1 METASFTGL
10 IAIFFALVA
19 LVVLRPI
26 ARRFC
31 LVDLPDHRKAHSG
44 AIPLIGGLSAF
55 AGLLAAWLIS
65 MPLTE
70 GFGIYLF
77 CALMLV
83 ILGAIDDSRDISAK
97 VRLWAQVALGA
108 LLSYGSG
115 IYLTTFGNLF
125 GFGVIEL
132 AWLGPA
138 VTIAAVIG
146 ATNAYNM
153 IDGIDGLA
161 GTMSLVT
168 LSALA
173 ILFAVAPGFSLELAL
188 AVTIAM
194 ALLPFMAANLQ
205 LPLFGRKI
213 FLGDA
218 GSMFIGFS
226 VVWLLV
232 NGAQTENGAFRPVA
246 ALWVCAV
253 PLMDMVAIMI
263 RRARKGESVMMPDRD
278 HLHHIFLRAGF
289 SDRQALTVITLLAVI
304 CAVIGIGGEMLLI
317 PEWFM
322 FGLFMAV
329 FLAYNWAISH
339 VWRFVVFFRKT
350 LRLWIKTSA

>member
-1 METASFTGL
+1 MGTASLTGL
-10 IAIFFALVA
+10 LAIGCALVA
-19 LVVLRPI
+19 LVLLRPF
-26 ARRFC
+26 ASRFR
-31 LVDLPDHRKAHSG
+31 LVDLPNHRKAHKG

-55 AGLLAAWLIS
+55 AGLLVAWLIS

-70 GFGIYLF
+70 GFGIFLF

-83 ILGAIDDSRDISAK
+83 ILGAIDDARDIPAK
-97 VRLWAQVALGA
+97 YRLWAQVVLGA

-115 IYLTTFGNLF
+115 IYLTTLGNLF
-125 GFGVIEL
+125 GAGTIEL
-132 AWLGPA
+132 AWLGPV

-168 LSALA
+168 LGALA
-173 ILFAVAPGFSLELAL
+173 ILFGLAGGYHLELAL
-188 AVTIAM
+188 AITIGM
-194 ALLPFMAANLQ
+194 ALLPFLGANLQ
-205 LPLFGRKI
+205 LPPFRRKI
-213 FLGDA
+213 FMGDA

-232 NGAQTENGAFRPVA
+232 NGAQTEGGAFRPVT

-263 RRARKGESVMMPDRD
+263 RRARKGQSVMMPDRD

-289 SDRQALTVITLLAVI
+289 SDRQALMVITAWAFV
-304 CAVIGIGGEMLLI
+304 CAVIGIAGEIFQI

-322 FGLFMAV
+322 FGLFMAI
-329 FLAYNWAISH
+329 FIAYNWAISH
-339 VWRFVVFFRKT
+339 VWRLLVFFRK
-350 LRLWIKTSA
+350 SYEAADQS

>member
-1 METASFTGL
+1 METASFSGL
-10 IAIFFALVA
+10 IAVISALVA
-19 LVVLRPI
+19 LIVLRPI
-26 ARRFC
+26 ARRFR
-31 LVDLPDHRKAHSG
+31 LVDLPNHRKSHKG
-44 AIPLIGGLSAF
+44 AVPLIGGLSAF
-55 AGLLAAWLIS
+55 AGLLVAWLIS

-83 ILGAIDDSRDISAK
+83 ILGAIDDAK
-97 VRLWAQVALGA
+97 DVPAKYRLWAQVVLGA

-115 IYLTTFGNLF
+115 IYLTSLGNLF
-125 GFGVIEL
+125 GFGAIGL
-132 AWLGPA
+132 AWLGPV

-168 LSALA
+168 LGALA
-173 ILFAVAPGFSLELAL
+173 VLFAMREGFHLELAL
-188 AVTIAM
+188 AITIVM
-194 ALLPFMAANLQ
+194 ALLPYLGANLQ
-205 LPLFGRKI
+205 LPPFRRKI
-213 FLGDA
+213 FMGDA

-232 NGAQTENGAFRPVA
+232 NGVQSGGSAFRPVT

-263 RRARKGESVMMPDRD
+263 RRARKGQSVMMPDRD

-289 SDRQALTVITLLAVI
+289 SDRQALLVITSLGIA
-304 CAVIGIGGEMLLI
+304 CAIVGVVGELFAI

-322 FGLFMAV
+322 FGLFMTV
-329 FLAYNWAISH
+329 FLVYTWALSH
-339 VWRFVVFFRKT
+339 VWRLLVFFRKNYE
-350 LRLWIKTSA
+350 AVD

>member
-1 METASFTGL
+1 MKTASFTGL
-10 IAIFFALVA
+10 IAIIFAFAA

-26 ARRFC
+26 ARRFR

-44 AIPLIGGLSAF
+44 AVPLIGGLSAF

-65 MPLTE
+65 MPLTG
-70 GFGIYLF
+70 GFGVYLF

-83 ILGAIDDSRDISAK
+83 ILGAIDDARDIPAK
-97 VRLWAQVALGA
+97 LRLWAQVALGA

-115 IYLTTFGNLF
+115 IYLTTFGNLL
-125 GFGVIEL
+125 GFGIIEL
-132 AWLGPA
+132 GWLGPA

-153 IDGIDGLA
+153 MDGIDGLA

-168 LSALA
+168 LTALA
-173 ILFAVAPGFSLELAL
+173 ILFAVAPGFNLELAL

-205 LPLFGRKI
+205 LGPFRKKI

-218 GSMFIGFS
+218 GSRFIGFS

-232 NGAQTENGAFRPVA
+232 NGAQTESGAFRPVT

-263 RRARKGESVMMPDRD
+263 RRARKGQSVMMPDRD

-289 SDRQALTVITLLAVI
+289 SDRQALIVITLLAAI
-304 CAVIGIGGEMLLI
+304 CAGIGIGGEMLLV

-322 FGLFMAV
+322 FGLFMTT
-329 FLAYNWAISH
+329 FFAYNWAISH
-339 VWRFVVFFRKT
+339 VWRLVVFVRNSSE
-350 LRLWIKTSA
+350 IADQN

>member
-1 METASFTGL
+1 MKTASFTGL
-10 IAIFFALVA
+10 IAIIFAFAA

-26 ARRFC
+26 ARRFR

-44 AIPLIGGLSAF
+44 AVPLIGGLSAF

-65 MPLTE
+65 MPLTG
-70 GFGIYLF
+70 GFGVYLF

-83 ILGAIDDSRDISAK
+83 ILGAIDDARDIPAK
-97 VRLWAQVALGA
+97 LRLWAQVALGA

-115 IYLTTFGNLF
+115 IYLTTFGNLL
-125 GFGVIEL
+125 GFGIIEL
-132 AWLGPA
+132 GWLGPA

-153 IDGIDGLA
+153 MDGIDGLA

-168 LSALA
+168 LTALA
-173 ILFAVAPGFSLELAL
+173 ILFAVAPGFNLELAL

-205 LPLFGRKI
+205 LGPFRKKI

-232 NGAQTENGAFRPVA
+232 NGAQTESGAFRPVT

-263 RRARKGESVMMPDRD
+263 RRARKGQSVMMPDRD

-289 SDRQALTVITLLAVI
+289 SDRQALIVITLLAAI
-304 CAVIGIGGEMLLI
+304 CAGIGIGGEMLLV

-322 FGLFMAV
+322 FGLFMTT
-329 FLAYNWAISH
+329 FFAYNWAISH
-339 VWRFVVFFRKT
+339 VWRLEVFVRNSSE
-350 LRLWIKTSA
+350 IGDQN